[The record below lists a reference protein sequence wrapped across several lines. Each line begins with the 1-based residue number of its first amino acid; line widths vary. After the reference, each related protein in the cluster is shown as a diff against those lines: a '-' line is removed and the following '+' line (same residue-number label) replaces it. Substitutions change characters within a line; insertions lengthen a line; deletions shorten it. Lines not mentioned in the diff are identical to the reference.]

1 MSEKHFYYHSNY
13 NYYNEFDFER
23 VRSVLLD
30 FQNEEIEPELVDII
44 ELNNICNFIKN
55 FGKETTE
62 LTEFEL
68 DNLARNLKKSIGIF
82 ISSCKL
88 EDFSNEYFNLPGIYK
103 DNFWT
108 LLLQYDVLKK
118 ISIDEFRSFI
128 NQHNMNIRTVLR
140 HKTIG
145 KRFDSVIKGSLLKD
159 ARNFE
164 VFVDKFESKPENS
177 SVAYNFDF
185 TDVELNDWA
194 RRYCMLPDANLSYLE
209 AISKW
214 GKHNSK
220 KLDSKIILLAQ
231 HKYREGLEKVFPDK
245 KGASFLSMGVSFESG
260 LGKDFEFTE
269 SSNSSEYLIKFNR
282 DWLNSEQDGRTILK
296 NFVYFFGF
304 FNSVGQFSI
313 PASPYSS
320 NDSLTDLITRTSVF
334 DYANSSIFKYT
345 KTWFYLIFLA
355 YFDYLTKEGIDLES
369 IFEEF
374 YNNFIENDYFA
385 QGFFFNPSNSDNKF
399 YDRCKLIIPEMD
411 SILRQFT
418 LFSKNKKIDME
429 LFEISSG
436 DVDYNEIPSLSKK
449 KFVYFSSQK
458 QIETCHLL
466 FSTNSIMVF
475 PNSKNVSSNFF
486 ELILS
491 GVTRNDFNQF
501 QLSKIDELISQ
512 NILNVGVN
520 QNLYFTNL
528 NEIHLYHLIWQ
539 RGYISTMNLSE
550 DQRQIIQVGVDSGKL
565 KYEGTLFSRE
575 DMKYISY
582 ILDDKKYNDSLK
594 IRNKITHGSY
604 SKKKDKEYKNFYL
617 NLLGIVL
624 LYTFRIDEELD
635 WYSRTHKKSEK
646 RESNAHE

>member
-1 MSEKHFYYHSNY
+1 MSEKYFYYHSNY

-23 VRSVLLD
+23 IRSVLLN

-44 ELNNICNFIKN
+44 ELNSICNFIKN

-68 DNLARNLKKSIGIF
+68 DNLPRNLKKRIGIF
-82 ISSCKL
+82 ISNRKL
-88 EDFSNEYFNLPGIYK
+88 EDFSNDYFNLPGIYK

-118 ISIDEFRSFI
+118 VSVDEFRSFI

-145 KRFDSVIKGSLLKD
+145 KYFDSVIKGSLLKD

-214 GKHNSK
+214 GKHNLK
-220 KLDSKIILLAQ
+220 ELDPSIILLAQ

-245 KGASFLSMGVSFESG
+245 KGASILSMGISFDSG
-260 LGKDFEFTE
+260 LEKDFEFTE
-269 SSNSSEYLIKFNR
+269 SSNHSEYLIKFNR

-313 PASPYSS
+313 PASPYS
-320 NDSLTDLITRTSVF
+320 LTDLITRTSVF
-334 DYANSSIFKYT
+334 NYANSSIFKYT
-345 KTWFYLIFLA
+345 KTWSDLIFLA

-374 YNNFIENDYFA
+374 YNSFIENDYFV
-385 QGFFFNPSNSDNKF
+385 QGFFFNPSNSDNNF

-418 LFSKNKKIDME
+418 LFSKNKNIDME

-449 KFVYFSSQK
+449 KFVYFSSQE
-458 QIETCHLL
+458 QIETSHLL

-475 PNSKNVSSNFF
+475 PNSKNSSSTFF

-501 QLSKIDELISQ
+501 QMSKIDELISR

-520 QNLYFTNL
+520 QTLYFTNL
-528 NEIHLYHLIWQ
+528 NEIHLYRLIWQ
-539 RGYISTMNLSE
+539 KGYISTMNLSE
-550 DQRQIIQVGVDSGKL
+550 DQSQIIQVGVDSGKL
-565 KYEGTLFSRE
+565 KYEGTLFSSE

-582 ILDDKKYNDSLK
+582 LLDDKKYNDSLK

-646 RESNAHE
+646 RESNTHE